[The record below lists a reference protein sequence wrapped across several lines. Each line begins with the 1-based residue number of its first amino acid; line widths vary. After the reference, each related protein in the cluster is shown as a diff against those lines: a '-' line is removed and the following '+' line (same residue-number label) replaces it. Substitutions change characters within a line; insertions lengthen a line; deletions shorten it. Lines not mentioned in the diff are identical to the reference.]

1 VTLPRELDKLPR
13 METPIDLHEMLGP
26 IAFKYCDDRGL
37 DILRNLRLKV
47 TPPLYFNDPFE
58 FTPHVVCSSPNRKFK
73 DFFGDKKEQRKLY
86 DQQRRLGYQGT
97 MREFRREL
105 RNRRPELISQGTPR
119 IPEANRALQ
128 EKMPSHYS
136 REHGVMCLS
145 KRSDS
150 LLMWGHYSRAHT
162 GFVVGLDLQ
171 WKPFNAANKG
181 MRDVKYVRERPEWDT
196 VTPLEGMEANRA
208 LEKIIFSKNEDWA
221 YERELRQLFE
231 LKCLLKE
238 TGEKGDSYY
247 LEMPAHVVKCVIL
260 GLRTPKE
267 LENGVRMILCDEKLA
282 HVSLWKAGL
291 HESQFALNF
300 QCLKPGLRCSEQDA

>member
-1 VTLPRELDKLPR
+1 
-13 METPIDLHEMLGP
+13 METPIDLHEVLGP
-26 IAFKYCDDRGL
+26 IAFKYCDERGL
-37 DILRNLRLKV
+37 DIIRNLRLKV

-73 DFFGDKKEQRKLY
+73 DFFGDKREQRKLY
-86 DQQRRLGYQGT
+86 DQQRSLGYQGT

-105 RNRRPELISQGTPR
+105 RKMRPELISQGAPR

-128 EKMPSHYS
+128 EKMLSHYS
-136 REHGVMCLS
+136 GEHGVVCLS

-181 MRDVKYVRERPEWDT
+181 MREVEYVRERPKWDT
-196 VTPLEGMEANRA
+196 ITPLEGMEANRA

-221 YERELRQLFE
+221 YEGELRQLFE

-238 TGEKGDSYY
+238 TGKNENSYY
-247 LEMPAHVVKCVIL
+247 LEMPTHVVKCAIL
-260 GLRTPKE
+260 GLRTPAE
-267 LENGVRMILCDEKLA
+267 LENEVRSILSEEKLS
-282 HVSLWKAGL
+282 HVSLWKAAL

-300 QCLKPGLRCSEQDA
+300 HCIKQGLSGSAREATV